1 MSGSI
6 MSTLIEVLQGL
17 TLFAALQ
24 LAVAMMVFG
33 GLLVLFKPL
42 LRGCARAAALAVKL
56 YFAPKRAAFKA

>member
-24 LAVAMMVFG
+24 LAVAGMAG
-33 GLLVLFKPL
+33 AGLLFLFKPL
-42 LRGCARAAALAVKL
+42 LRGCVRAATLAVKL
-56 YFAPKRAAFKA
+56 YFAPKSASFKA